1 MRPRVVSLLGLIALA
16 AATAAC
22 ASRMQPL
29 GKAIGGPAWPT
40 EDPRVR
46 LQAVIE
52 LDRSA
57 MRQGA
62 GIRRWLGVT
71 ELSSSFRRPYG
82 VAWRDNDLV
91 VADPGSGRVARI
103 APSGKIVY
111 SERGLFRQPIG
122 VAVCDEA
129 LVVSDA
135 EAGRVALLDERLRL
149 LRWLA
154 EELQRP
160 TGLACRAGRVYVVET
175 GRHRIL
181 VLNDDTIEVLGER
194 GAGPGEFNFPTSLA
208 TDGESLWVGDA
219 LNFRVQQL
227 DPEDGSPLGDFGR
240 VGDAP
245 GETPRIKGVAVD
257 RNGHL
262 WVSDGYLDRVSLYD
276 PRGRLLISIGASG
289 SGEGQ
294 FSFPAGIAAHPDGR
308 VAVVD
313 SFNRRLQIFQ
323 LLDDGSGEAGSAEE
337 RWR

>member
-1 MRPRVVSLLGLIALA
+1 LE
-16 AATAAC
+16 
-22 ASRMQPL
+22 
-29 GKAIGGPAWPT
+29 AI
-40 EDPRVR
+40 
-46 LQAVIE
+46 IE

-57 MRQGA
+57 MRKGA
-62 GIRRWLGVT
+62 GMRRWLGVT
-71 ELSSSFRRPYG
+71 EIPQSFRRPYG
-82 VAWRDNDLV
+82 VTWRDGDLV

-103 APSGKIVY
+103 APTGKISY

-135 EAGRVALLDERLRL
+135 EAGRVALLDGQLRL
-149 LRWLA
+149 LRWLV
-154 EELQRP
+154 EDVQRP
-160 TGLACRAGRVYVVET
+160 TGLACRDGRVYVVET

-181 VLNDDTIEVLGER
+181 VLKDGEVEVLGER
-194 GAGPGEFNFPTSLA
+194 GAGPGEFNFPTSLT

-219 LNFRVQQL
+219 LNFRVQRI

-276 PRGRLLISIGASG
+276 PRGRLLISIGSTG
-289 SGEGQ
+289 SGEGE

-323 LLDDGSGEAGSAEE
+323 VLDGEPGEAGSADE
-337 RWR
+337 RW